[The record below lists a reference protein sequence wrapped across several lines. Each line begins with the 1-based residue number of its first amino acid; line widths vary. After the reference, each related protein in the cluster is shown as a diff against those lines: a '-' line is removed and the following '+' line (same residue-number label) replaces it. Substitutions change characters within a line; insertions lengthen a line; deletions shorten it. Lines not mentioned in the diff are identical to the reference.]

1 MAGEEDAPAT
11 KEGNKTVV
19 PREGPRIEEES
30 TRGPV
35 KTEIDPSLPERTP
48 ASSAGET

>member
-1 MAGEEDAPAT
+1 VAGEEDAPAT

-35 KTEIDPSLPERTP
+35 EAGIDSSSFERTP
-48 ASSAGET
+48 ASNAGET